1 MSYLTPHRAL
11 VTGATGFVGR
21 SLLPHLCASGLSV
34 TALGR
39 RPTPI
44 GIPREVDY
52 VSSDVLEPLKIRGSF
67 DLIIHA
73 ATDAS
78 AALNTSNP
86 MIMFATA
93 VRGMSN
99 VLAFAETQQKPPV
112 VCFTSS
118 GGVYGELP
126 HGMKSFEED
135 CRLAP
140 PSFDVRSAY
149 AEGKRAAEF
158 LLAEASSRGVCIPR
172 LARLFAF
179 SGTFLPIDR
188 HFAIGNFI
196 RDAVNQQSIE
206 VRGDGKA
213 IRSYM
218 DQDDLADWML
228 AIILRGL
235 PTSTYHI
242 GSERAITIGE
252 LAHLVA
258 SRYEVITTKGCT
270 VKIKG
275 LTSPLDGVDRYVPS
289 TAKTRR
295 ELNLQER
302 VSLEDSIDKMI
313 RAHLRN

>member
-1 MSYLTPHRAL
+1 MKLLLT
-11 VTGATGFVGR
+11 GGTGFVGR
-21 SLLPHLCASGLSV
+21 SILPALIMNQFEVTVVGRSNQPPILPKGVHYQSCNVLGPIDISGV
-34 TALGR
+34 F
-39 RPTPI
+39 
-44 GIPREVDY
+44 
-52 VSSDVLEPLKIRGSF
+52 DV
-67 DLIIHA
+67 IIHA

-78 AALNTSNP
+78 ALLNSSNP
-86 MIMFATA
+86 KLMFETVIRGTA
-93 VRGMSN
+93 N
-99 VLAFAETQQKPPV
+99 VLEFAGTQQKPPI

-126 HGMKSFEED
+126 DGMQSFEED

-158 LLAEASSRGVCIPR
+158 LLAEAASRGVCIPR

-179 SGTFLPIDR
+179 SGTLLPIDR
-188 HFAIGNFI
+188 HFAIGNFV
-196 RDAVNQQSIE
+196 RDAVNRQSIE

-235 PTSTYHI
+235 PTSVYHI
-242 GSERAITIGE
+242 GSERAISIGD

-258 SRYEVITTKGCT
+258 NRYEVITTRSCA

-275 LTSPLDGVDRYVPS
+275 QTSPLDGVHRYVPS
-289 TAKTRR
+289 TTKTRS

-313 RAHLRN
+313 TAHLCD